1 MGVPIQSTRRPVGR
15 RGPHTMLTAGGP
27 PPAANPP
34 GASLPHNPLQYNII
48 YVQWGIAPAAAEI
61 EAVRSFRVDSIESG
75 RVRAA
80 AATACETQKAKRRLI
95 LFG

>member
-1 MGVPIQSTRRPVGR
+1 
-15 RGPHTMLTAGGP
+15 MLTAGGP

-34 GASLPHNPLQYNII
+34 GPSFPHNPLQYHII
-48 YVQWGIAPAAAEI
+48 YVQRGVNPAAAEI
-61 EAVRSFRVDSIESG
+61 EAVLSCRADYNENW

-80 AATACETQKAKRRLI
+80 TAIACETQKTKRCPI